1 MLGWTIFAYFADIG
15 CDPLRGDVV
24 DNSNQVNNH
33 NSLNFGQAFI
43 IQIRNDERSIP
54 WIVVFHDDQF
64 RESWSF
70 TTVFHHSFVTPGEL
84 LNTEPTARKKLIYLN

>member
-43 IQIRNDERSIP
+43 TQIRNDERSIP
-54 WIVVFHDDQF
+54 WIVVFHDSLSPQF
-64 RESWSF
+64 F
-70 TTVFHHSFVTPGEL
+70 
-84 LNTEPTARKKLIYLN
+84 NARRIAKHRANGSQKN